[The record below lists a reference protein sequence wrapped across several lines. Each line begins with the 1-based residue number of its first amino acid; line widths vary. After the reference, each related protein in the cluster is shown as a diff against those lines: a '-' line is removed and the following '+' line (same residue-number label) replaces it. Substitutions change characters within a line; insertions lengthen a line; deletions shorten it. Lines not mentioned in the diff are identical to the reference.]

1 MEATTWRGGCAH
13 VELSDFGHIYDL
25 KNKRVA
31 PQYFQKAGERR
42 GIGSTF
48 WL

>member
-13 VELSDFGHIYDL
+13 VKLSDFGHIYDL
-25 KNKRVA
+25 KNKRAA

-42 GIGSTF
+42 VFSLIF
-48 WL
+48 